1 MLKKGYNLQVHY
13 IPIHFHEY
21 HKNIVKYEK
30 KKLPIAEKFYNDE
43 VSLPNYF
50 KLNLK
55 EVRKISKIIKKIVSG
70 KIS

>member
-21 HKNIVKYEK
+21 HKNIVKYK
-30 KKLPIAEKFYNDE
+30 KGKLPVTEKFYKDE

-50 KLNLK
+50 SLDFK
-55 EVRKISKIIKKIVSG
+55 EVYKISKIIKKIISG

>member
-13 IPIHFHEY
+13 IPIHFHKY

-30 KKLPIAEKFYNDE
+30 GELSVTEKFYKDA
-43 VSLPNYF
+43 VSLPNFF
-50 KLNLK
+50 KLDLK
-55 EVRKISKIIKKIVSG
+55 EVRKISKIVKKIISG